1 MDQQECRARLS
12 THGVGTVALNTAD
25 GLVIMPVNYMMAD
38 DMVAFR
44 TTYDDSL
51 AAADGTDVAFDVDR
65 IDAALSQGWSVL
77 VVGQIYRVTD
87 ADTARRLTE
96 QAHTT
101 SWPGVNASCG
111 CA

>member
-12 THGVGTVALNTAD
+12 THGVGTVTLNTAD

-51 AAADGTDVAFDVDR
+51 AAESIR
-65 IDAALSQGWSVL
+65 
-77 VVGQIYRVTD
+77 D
-87 ADTARRLTE
+87 ADEQPLGRRLRPALNT
-96 QAHTT
+96 
-101 SWPGVNASCG
+101 VK
-111 CA
+111 